1 MYTKSAAL
9 AILVAVAEARF
20 GQEGL
25 IQNLIQGLNAFGQPG
40 QAGTLAGQ
48 SPGVLL
54 AGANSCAKVSWS
66 LSFTSNDSLLTSPQ
80 LQLADT
86 IVAQLGDDPAVISVA
101 IALVAAEKNTNPFAN
116 IIPTICDDANL
127 PATAALRGVVPLVDP
142 DVAGSDVE
150 NANSAASVTNPFQAD
165 GLSVADI
172 VLANGFSNFTRQSA
186 DGATADAGAAP
197 GAGNGGGA
205 VAAPAPVDCAT
216 PTTLTQVV
224 RPPAA
229 TGNAGNNNDADAG
242 AVDNGAVDFGLCS
255 PEMSF
260 VLGRPGRKA
269 DEGTFLPVD
278 ALVAQGQQDAL
289 NPNIITNRICD
300 QLTNVCEANQAAKDA
315 CRAAQDLVQSL
326 GTKDATTAEAF
337 NQALGF

>member
-1 MYTKSAAL
+1 MYTKTAAL

-54 AGANSCAKVSWS
+54 AGANSCAK
-66 LSFTSNDSLLTSPQ
+66 

-86 IVAQLGDDPAVISVA
+86 IVTQLGDDPAVISVA

-116 IIPTICDDANL
+116 IIPTICADVNL

-186 DGATADAGAAP
+186 DGATADAGAGAGA
-197 GAGNGGGA
+197 GAGNGGA

-229 TGNAGNNNDADAG
+229 TGNAGNNNNNDADAG
-242 AVDNGAVDFGLCS
+242 AGADNGAPDFGLCS
-255 PEMSF
+255 PEISF
-260 VLGRPGRKA
+260 VLGRPGRRA
-269 DEGTFLPVD
+269 DEGTFLPID
-278 ALVAQGQQDAL
+278 ALVAQGQQEAL
-289 NPNIITNRICD
+289 NPNIITNRVCD

-326 GTKDATTAEAF
+326 GTKDASTAEAF

>member
-1 MYTKSAAL
+1 MYTKTAAL
-9 AILVAVAEARF
+9 ALLVAVAEARF

-54 AGANSCAKVSWS
+54 AGANSCAK
-66 LSFTSNDSLLTSPQ
+66 

-86 IVAQLGDDPAVISVA
+86 IVTQLGDDPAVISVA

-150 NANSAASVTNPFQAD
+150 NANSAASITNPFQAD

-172 VLANGFSNFTRQSA
+172 VLANGFSNFTRQTA
-186 DGATADAGAAP
+186 DGATADAGAA
-197 GAGNGGGA
+197 AGGGA

-242 AVDNGAVDFGLCS
+242 AADNGALDFGLCS

-260 VLGRPGRKA
+260 VLGRPGRRA

-278 ALVAQGQQDAL
+278 ALVAQGQQEAL

-315 CRAAQDLVQSL
+315 CRAAQDLVQGL